1 MFKQIFIVMAL
12 TLVLAVGAQN
22 EEPLCQTDGA
32 YASLVRSG
40 FRSGIEFDLLCKPL
54 YPETIE
60 LGSNESLSV
69 IVDLESFKAFSGD
82 DTVQFRIHFAIDRG
96 LLEIQQLGSFGTRE
110 VSDSG
115 GNLKDVQVRTDDDEF
130 AIEITNQGFRTA
142 KFDIA
147 VWPG

>member
-1 MFKQIFIVMAL
+1 MFKQIFVVMAL

-40 FRSGIEFDLLCKPL
+40 IEFDLLCKPL

-60 LGSNESLSV
+60 LERNESLSV

-82 DTVQFRIHFAIDRG
+82 DTVQFRIHFAIDHGR
-96 LLEIQQLGSFGTRE
+96 LEIQQLGSFGTQE

-115 GNLKDVQVRTDDDEF
+115 GSNLKDVEVRTDDDEF
-130 AIEITNQGFRTA
+130 AIEITSQGLFRSA